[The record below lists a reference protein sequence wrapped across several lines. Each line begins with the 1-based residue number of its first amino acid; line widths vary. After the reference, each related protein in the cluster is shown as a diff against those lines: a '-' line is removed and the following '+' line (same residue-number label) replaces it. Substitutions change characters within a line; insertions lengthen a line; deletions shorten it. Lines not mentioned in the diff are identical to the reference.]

1 MEKKEVKVFMF
12 DTWGQQELED
22 KLNEIVNDGY
32 RIQDSTL
39 QLINFYQ
46 STVSGVYVFTLA
58 EEYE

>member
-1 MEKKEVKVFMF
+1 MEKKKVKVFMF

-39 QLINFYQ
+39 QFYQ

>member
-1 MEKKEVKVFMF
+1 MEKKKVKVFMF

-39 QLINFYQ
+39 QFYQ

-58 EEYE
+58 EEYK

>member
-1 MEKKEVKVFMF
+1 M
-12 DTWGQQELED
+12 GQQELEG

-39 QLINFYQ
+39 QFYQ

>member
-1 MEKKEVKVFMF
+1 MEKKKVKVFMF
-12 DTWGQQELED
+12 DTWGQEELED

-39 QLINFYQ
+39 QFYQ

>member
-1 MEKKEVKVFMF
+1 MEKKKVKVFMF
-12 DTWGQQELED
+12 DTWDQQELED

-39 QLINFYQ
+39 QFYQ

>member
-1 MEKKEVKVFMF
+1 MEKKKVKVFTF

-22 KLNEIVNDGY
+22 KLNEVVNDGY

-39 QLINFYQ
+39 QFYQ
-46 STVSGVYVFTLA
+46 GKASGVYVFTLA